1 MLNKIYTF
9 YMYTFGKE
17 PKKEKLFDSSIVSKR
32 NTQQHNEQVII
43 NSLQLTI

>member
-1 MLNKIYTF
+1 
-9 YMYTFGKE
+9 MYTFRKE
-17 PKKEKLFDSSIVSKR
+17 PKRENLYETSIVSKR